1 MPRSFRTNPDTP
13 THLPEQTPSNT
24 MRWVPGLGQWSHVG
38 ESKLGHSKSRRGTQ
52 ERISARQPPLTRA
65 SPIWYRSRGI
75 YLPRV
80 QPPCQDLS
88 STSEH
93 AGSWA
98 GELQP
103 SGCRRSPGPSPLPHP
118 PRLFF
123 RPVHLLPERKSCS
136 PQCKTPDSLRPQL
149 PACCRAPL
157 LSNRSLALLCYDVT
171 WALHRT

>member
-1 MPRSFRTNPDTP
+1 MEPRR
-13 THLPEQTPSNT
+13 
-24 MRWVPGLGQWSHVG
+24 RV
-38 ESKLGHSKSRRGTQ
+38 KSWGTARAGRGTQ
-52 ERISARQPPLTRA
+52 ERISARQPPLPRA
-65 SPIWYRSRGI
+65 SQVQYRRRGI

-103 SGCRRSPGPSPLPHP
+103 SGRSRSPGPNPLP

-123 RPVHLLPERKSCS
+123 RPMHLLPEGKSCS
-136 PQCKTPDSLRPQL
+136 PQCKTPDSLWPQL